1 MGFGMLIKMESP
13 NLQKSMAIAMFGGVV
28 VSFAPILYALSDANP
43 LTGAFFRMAYA
54 LPFLLII
61 IWFRK
66 ADDSRSINTRLIALV
81 AGFAFSLDFLA
92 YHSTVDWIGTGIGTL
107 IGNSQVII
115 VTLMSWWLFGERPN
129 LSILISLPIVMIGL
143 VLISG
148 ILDDNPYGEHPVR
161 GVIAGV
167 FTAIF
172 YSLFLIIYRF
182 ANRELA
188 PAVNLQFDS
197 TAGCAFGLI
206 ILSFLPLQ
214 SIHVDPIDFEPN
226 LPTHGW
232 LLMLAI
238 LSQVIGWLAI
248 AHSLP
253 RLPAAYT
260 SFAILLQ
267 PTLTIV
273 WGIILLSEAPS
284 IQQAIGMILILG
296 SIIGV
301 TVYGSVDS
309 SKDSENT
316 KAL

>member
-1 MGFGMLIKMESP
+1 MESA
-13 NLQKSMAIAMFGGVV
+13 NLRKSMGIAMFGGVV

-43 LTGAFFRMAYA
+43 LTGAFFRMLYA
-54 LPFLLII
+54 IPFFLLII
-61 IWFRK
+61 FLRK
-66 ADDSRSINTRLIALV
+66 DTDTRSISTRLIAV
-81 AGFAFSLDFLA
+81 IAGFAFSLEFLA
-92 YHSTVDWIGTGIGTL
+92 YHSTIDWIGTGIGTL

-115 VTLMSWWLFGERPN
+115 VTLVSWWLFGERPN

-148 ILDDNPYGEHPVR
+148 VLDENPYGEYPVR

-172 YSLFLIIYRF
+172 YSSFLIIYRF

-188 PAVNLQFDS
+188 PAVNLQLDS
-197 TAGCAFGLI
+197 TVGCAIGLL

-214 SIHVDPIDFEPN
+214 SIYVEPIDFEPKF
-226 LPTHGW
+226 PSHGW
-232 LLMLAI
+232 LLALAF
-238 LSQVIGWLAI
+238 LSQVMGWLAI

-267 PTLTIV
+267 PTFTII
-273 WGIILLSEAPS
+273 WGIILLSEFPS
-284 IQQAIGMILILG
+284 TQQAIGMFLILG
-296 SIIGV
+296 SIIAV
-301 TVYGSVDS
+301 TTSGN
-309 SKDSENT
+309 SKDDE
-316 KAL
+316 K

>member
-1 MGFGMLIKMESP
+1 MQKSMESS
-13 NLQKSMAIAMFGGVV
+13 NLQKPMGIAMFGGVV

-54 LPFLLII
+54 IPFLLLI

-66 ADDSRSINTRLIALV
+66 AKDSRTMNTRLIAV
-81 AGFAFSLDFLA
+81 IAGFAFSLDFLA

-148 ILDDNPYGEHPVR
+148 VLDDDPYGEYPVR
-161 GVIAGV
+161 GVVAGV

-172 YSLFLIIYRF
+172 YSAFLIIYRF

-197 TAGCAFGLI
+197 TVGCAIGLL

-214 SIHVDPIDFEPN
+214 SIYVEPIDFEFKF
-226 LPTHGW
+226 PTHGW
-232 LLMLAI
+232 LLALAF
-238 LSQVIGWLAI
+238 LSQVTGWLAI
-248 AHSLP
+248 AYSLP

-267 PTLTIV
+267 PTFTIV
-273 WGIILLSEAPS
+273 WGIILLSESPS
-284 IQQAIGMILILG
+284 IQQAIGMFLILG
-296 SIIGV
+296 SIIAV
-301 TVYGSVDS
+301 TTSGN
-309 SKDSENT
+309 SKDGE
-316 KAL
+316 K

>member
-1 MGFGMLIKMESP
+1 MGSE
-13 NLQKSMAIAMFGGVV
+13 NLQKSMAIAMIGGVV

-43 LTGAFFRMAYA
+43 LTGAFFRMVYA

-61 IWFRK
+61 ILFRK
-66 ADDSRSINTRLIALV
+66 AEDKRSINTRLIALV

-129 LSILISLPIVMIGL
+129 LSILISLPIVMVGL

-148 ILDDNPYGEHPVR
+148 VLDDDPYGEYPVR

-172 YSLFLIIYRF
+172 YSAFLIIYRF

-197 TAGCAFGLI
+197 TAGCALGLL
-206 ILSFLPLQ
+206 ILSFLPLE
-214 SIHVDPIDFEPN
+214 SIYVEPIDFEPKF
-226 LPTHGW
+226 PTHGW
-232 LLMLAI
+232 LLALAI
-238 LSQVIGWLAI
+238 LSQVLGWLAI

-267 PTLTIV
+267 PTFTII
-273 WGIILLSEAPS
+273 WGILLLAESPS
-284 IQQAIGMILILG
+284 LQQAIGMFLILG
-296 SIIGV
+296 SIVAV
-301 TVYGSVDS
+301 TTNGAV
-309 SKDSENT
+309 ENNES
-316 KAL
+316 

>member
-1 MGFGMLIKMESP
+1 MESA
-13 NLQKSMAIAMFGGVV
+13 NLRKSMGIAMFGGVV

-43 LTGAFFRMAYA
+43 LTGAFFRMLYA
-54 LPFLLII
+54 IPFFLLII
-61 IWFRK
+61 FLRK
-66 ADDSRSINTRLIALV
+66 DTDTRSTNTRLIAV
-81 AGFAFSLDFLA
+81 IAGFAFSLDFLA
-92 YHSTVDWIGTGIGTL
+92 YHSTIDWIGTGIGTL

-115 VTLMSWWLFGERPN
+115 VTLVSWWLFGERPN

-148 ILDDNPYGEHPVR
+148 VLDENPYGEYPVR

-172 YSLFLIIYRF
+172 YSSFLIIYRF

-188 PAVNLQFDS
+188 PAVNLQLDS
-197 TAGCAFGLI
+197 TVGCAIGLL

-214 SIHVDPIDFEPN
+214 SIYVEPIDFEPK
-226 LPTHGW
+226 LPSHGW
-232 LLMLAI
+232 LLALAF
-238 LSQVIGWLAI
+238 LSQVMGWLAI

-267 PTLTIV
+267 PTFTII
-273 WGIILLSEAPS
+273 WGIILLSEFPS
-284 IQQAIGMILILG
+284 TQQAIGMFLILG
-296 SIIGV
+296 SIIAV
-301 TVYGSVDS
+301 TTSGN
-309 SKDSENT
+309 SKDDE
-316 KAL
+316 K

>member
-1 MGFGMLIKMESP
+1 M
-13 NLQKSMAIAMFGGVV
+13 QKSMELSSLQKTMGIAMLGGVV

-54 LPFLLII
+54 IPFLLLI

-66 ADDSRSINTRLIALV
+66 AKDPRTINTRLIAV
-81 AGFAFSLDFLA
+81 IAGFAFSLDFLA

-148 ILDDNPYGEHPVR
+148 VLDDDPYGEYPVR
-161 GVIAGV
+161 GVVAGV

-172 YSLFLIIYRF
+172 YSAFLIIYRF
-182 ANRELA
+182 ANKELA

-197 TAGCAFGLI
+197 TVGCAIGLL

-214 SIHVDPIDFEPN
+214 SIYVEPIDFEPKF
-226 LPTHGW
+226 PTHGW
-232 LLMLAI
+232 LLALAF
-238 LSQVIGWLAI
+238 LSQVTGWLAI
-248 AHSLP
+248 AYSLP

-267 PTLTIV
+267 PTFTII
-273 WGIILLSEAPS
+273 WGIILLSESPS
-284 IQQAIGMILILG
+284 MQQAIGMFLILG
-296 SIIGV
+296 SIIAVNTSGNV
-301 TVYGSVDS
+301 
-309 SKDSENT
+309 KDGE
-316 KAL
+316 

>member
-1 MGFGMLIKMESP
+1 MG
-13 NLQKSMAIAMFGGVV
+13 IAMFGGVV

-54 LPFLLII
+54 IPFLLLI

-66 ADDSRSINTRLIALV
+66 AKDSRTINTRLIAV
-81 AGFAFSLDFLA
+81 IAGFAFSLDFLA

-148 ILDDNPYGEHPVR
+148 VLDDNPYGEYPVR
-161 GVIAGV
+161 GVVAGV

-172 YSLFLIIYRF
+172 YSAFLIIYRF

-197 TAGCAFGLI
+197 TVGCAIGLL

-214 SIHVDPIDFEPN
+214 SIYVEPIDFEFKF
-226 LPTHGW
+226 PTHGW
-232 LLMLAI
+232 LLALAF
-238 LSQVIGWLAI
+238 LSQVTGWLAI
-248 AHSLP
+248 AYSLP

-267 PTLTIV
+267 PTFTII
-273 WGIILLSEAPS
+273 WGIILLSESPS
-284 IQQAIGMILILG
+284 IQQAIGMFLILG
-296 SIIGV
+296 SIIAV
-301 TVYGSVDS
+301 TTSGTV
-309 SKDSENT
+309 KDGE
-316 KAL
+316 K

>member
-1 MGFGMLIKMESP
+1 MESA
-13 NLQKSMAIAMFGGVV
+13 NLQKSMGIAMFGGVV

-43 LTGAFFRMAYA
+43 LTGAFFRMLYA
-54 LPFLLII
+54 IPFFLLII
-61 IWFRK
+61 FLRK
-66 ADDSRSINTRLIALV
+66 DTDTRSINTRLIAV
-81 AGFAFSLDFLA
+81 IAGFAFSLDFLA
-92 YHSTVDWIGTGIGTL
+92 YHSTIDWIGTGIGTL

-115 VTLMSWWLFGERPN
+115 VTLVSWWLFGERPN

-148 ILDDNPYGEHPVR
+148 VLDENPYGEYPVR

-172 YSLFLIIYRF
+172 YSSFLIIYRF

-188 PAVNLQFDS
+188 PAVNLQLDS
-197 TAGCAFGLI
+197 TVGCAIGLL

-214 SIHVDPIDFEPN
+214 SIYVEPIDFEPKF
-226 LPTHGW
+226 PSHGW
-232 LLMLAI
+232 LLALAF
-238 LSQVIGWLAI
+238 LSQVMGWLAI

-267 PTLTIV
+267 PTFTII
-273 WGIILLSEAPS
+273 WGIILLSEFPS
-284 IQQAIGMILILG
+284 TQQAIGMFLILG
-296 SIIGV
+296 SIIAV
-301 TVYGSVDS
+301 TTSGN
-309 SKDSENT
+309 SKDDE
-316 KAL
+316 K

>member
-1 MGFGMLIKMESP
+1 MGFEMLIKMEPP

-28 VSFAPILYALSDANP
+28 VSFAPIIYALSDANP

-66 ADDSRSINTRLIALV
+66 ADDSRSTNTRLIAVV

-115 VTLMSWWLFGERPN
+115 VTLMSWWLFGEKPN

-148 ILDDNPYGEHPVR
+148 ILDDEPYGEHPVR

-172 YSLFLIIYRF
+172 YSAFLIIYRF

-197 TAGCAFGLI
+197 TLGCAIGLV
-206 ILSFLPLQ
+206 ILSFLPLR
-214 SIHVDPIDFEPN
+214 SIYVDPIDFEPN
-226 LPTHGW
+226 FPTHGW
-232 LLMLAI
+232 LLALAL

-248 AHSLP
+248 AYSLP

-273 WGIILLSEAPS
+273 WGIFLLSESPS
-284 IQQAIGMILILG
+284 LQQGMGMFLILG
-296 SIIGV
+296 SIIAV
-301 TVYGSVDS
+301 TVNGSV
-309 SKDSENT
+309 END
-316 KAL
+316 

>member
-1 MGFGMLIKMESP
+1 MESA
-13 NLQKSMAIAMFGGVV
+13 NLQKPMGIAMFGGVV

-54 LPFLLII
+54 IPFLLLI

-66 ADDSRSINTRLIALV
+66 AKDSRTINTRLIAV
-81 AGFAFSLDFLA
+81 IAGFAFSLDFLA

-148 ILDDNPYGEHPVR
+148 VLDDDPYGEYPVR
-161 GVIAGV
+161 GVVAGV

-172 YSLFLIIYRF
+172 YSAFLIIYRF

-197 TAGCAFGLI
+197 TVGCAIGLL

-214 SIHVDPIDFEPN
+214 SIYVEPIDFE
-226 LPTHGW
+226 LKFPTHGW
-232 LLMLAI
+232 LLALAF
-238 LSQVIGWLAI
+238 LSQVTGWLAI
-248 AHSLP
+248 AYSLP

-267 PTLTIV
+267 PTFTII
-273 WGIILLSEAPS
+273 WGIILLSESPS
-284 IQQAIGMILILG
+284 IQQAIGMFLILG
-296 SIIGV
+296 SIIAV
-301 TVYGSVDS
+301 TTSGTV
-309 SKDSENT
+309 KDGE
-316 KAL
+316 K

>member
-1 MGFGMLIKMESP
+1 
-13 NLQKSMAIAMFGGVV
+13 MAIAMFGGVV

-43 LTGAFFRMAYA
+43 LTGAFFRMVYA

-61 IWFRK
+61 ILFRK
-66 ADDSRSINTRLIALV
+66 AEDTRSVNTRLIALV

-129 LSILISLPIVMIGL
+129 LSILISLPIVMVGL

-148 ILDDNPYGEHPVR
+148 VLDDNPYGEYPVR

-172 YSLFLIIYRF
+172 YSAFLIIYRF

-197 TAGCAFGLI
+197 TAGCALGLL
-206 ILSFLPLQ
+206 ILSFLPLK
-214 SIHVDPIDFEPN
+214 SIYVEPIDFEPKF
-226 LPTHGW
+226 PTHGW
-232 LLMLAI
+232 LLALAI
-238 LSQVIGWLAI
+238 LSQVMGWLAI

-267 PTLTIV
+267 PTFTII
-273 WGIILLSEAPS
+273 WGILLLAESPS
-284 IQQAIGMILILG
+284 LQQAIGMFLILG
-296 SIIGV
+296 SIVAV
-301 TVYGSVDS
+301 TTNGAV
-309 SKDSENT
+309 ENNES
-316 KAL
+316 

>member
-1 MGFGMLIKMESP
+1 MG
-13 NLQKSMAIAMFGGVV
+13 IAMFGGVV

-54 LPFLLII
+54 IPFLLLL

-66 ADDSRSINTRLIALV
+66 AKDSRTRNTRLIAV
-81 AGFAFSLDFLA
+81 IAGFAFSLDFLA

-143 VLISG
+143 ILISG
-148 ILDDNPYGEHPVR
+148 VLDDNPYGEYPVR

-172 YSLFLIIYRF
+172 YSAFLIIYRF

-188 PAVNLQFDS
+188 PAVNLQLDS
-197 TAGCAFGLI
+197 TFGCAIGLL
-206 ILSFLPLQ
+206 ILSYLPLQ
-214 SIHVDPIDFEPN
+214 SIYVEPIDFEPKF
-226 LPTHGW
+226 PSHMW
-232 LLMLAI
+232 LLALAF
-238 LSQVIGWLAI
+238 LSQVLGWLAI

-253 RLPAAYT
+253 RLPGAYT

-267 PTLTIV
+267 PTFTII
-273 WGIILLSEAPS
+273 WGIILLSESPS
-284 IQQAIGMILILG
+284 IQQAIGMFLILG
-296 SIIGV
+296 SIIAV
-301 TVYGSVDS
+301 TISGNSKYGE
-309 SKDSENT
+309 K
-316 KAL
+316 

>member
-1 MGFGMLIKMESP
+1 MG
-13 NLQKSMAIAMFGGVV
+13 IAMFGGVV

-54 LPFLLII
+54 IPFLLLI

-66 ADDSRSINTRLIALV
+66 AKDSRTMNTRLIAV
-81 AGFAFSLDFLA
+81 IAGFAFSLDFLA

-115 VTLMSWWLFGERPN
+115 VTLVSWWLFGERPN

-148 ILDDNPYGEHPVR
+148 VLDDDPYGEYPVR
-161 GVIAGV
+161 GVVAGV

-172 YSLFLIIYRF
+172 YSAFLIIYRF

-197 TAGCAFGLI
+197 TVGCAIGLL

-214 SIHVDPIDFEPN
+214 SIYVEPIDFEPKF
-226 LPTHGW
+226 PTHGW
-232 LLMLAI
+232 LLALAF
-238 LSQVIGWLAI
+238 LSQVTGWLAI
-248 AHSLP
+248 AYSLP

-267 PTLTIV
+267 PTFTIV
-273 WGIILLSEAPS
+273 WGIILLSESPS
-284 IQQAIGMILILG
+284 IQQAIGMFLILG
-296 SIIGV
+296 SIIAV
-301 TVYGSVDS
+301 TTSGTV
-309 SKDSENT
+309 KDGE
-316 KAL
+316 K

>member
-1 MGFGMLIKMESP
+1 MESA
-13 NLQKSMAIAMFGGVV
+13 NLQKPMGIAMFGGVV

-54 LPFLLII
+54 IPFLLLI

-66 ADDSRSINTRLIALV
+66 AKDSRTMNTRLIAV
-81 AGFAFSLDFLA
+81 IAGFAFSLDFLA

-148 ILDDNPYGEHPVR
+148 VLDDDPYGEYPVR
-161 GVIAGV
+161 GVVAGV

-172 YSLFLIIYRF
+172 YSAFLIIYRF

-197 TAGCAFGLI
+197 TVGCAIGLL

-214 SIHVDPIDFEPN
+214 SIYVEPIDFE
-226 LPTHGW
+226 LKFPTHGW
-232 LLMLAI
+232 LLALAF
-238 LSQVIGWLAI
+238 LSQVTGWLAI
-248 AHSLP
+248 AYSLP

-267 PTLTIV
+267 PTFTIV
-273 WGIILLSEAPS
+273 WGIILLSESPS
-284 IQQAIGMILILG
+284 IQQAIGMFLILG
-296 SIIGV
+296 SIIAV
-301 TVYGSVDS
+301 TTSGN
-309 SKDSENT
+309 SKDGE
-316 KAL
+316 K

>member
-1 MGFGMLIKMESP
+1 MDSAK
-13 NLQKSMAIAMFGGVV
+13 LQKPMGIAMFGGVV

-54 LPFLLII
+54 IPFLLLI

-66 ADDSRSINTRLIALV
+66 AKDSRTRNTRVIAV
-81 AGFAFSLDFLA
+81 IAGFAFSLDFLA

-148 ILDDNPYGEHPVR
+148 VLDDDPYGEYPVR

-172 YSLFLIIYRF
+172 YSAFLIIYRF

-197 TAGCAFGLI
+197 TVGCAIGLL

-214 SIHVDPIDFEPN
+214 SIYVEPIDFEFKF
-226 LPTHGW
+226 PTHGW
-232 LLMLAI
+232 LLALAF
-238 LSQVIGWLAI
+238 LSQVTGWLAI
-248 AHSLP
+248 AYSLP

-267 PTLTIV
+267 PTFTIV
-273 WGIILLSEAPS
+273 WGIILLSESPS
-284 IQQAIGMILILG
+284 IQQAIGMFLILG
-296 SIIGV
+296 SIIVV
-301 TVYGSVDS
+301 TTSGN
-309 SKDSENT
+309 SKNGE
-316 KAL
+316 K

>member
-1 MGFGMLIKMESP
+1 MGSE

-43 LTGAFFRMAYA
+43 LTGAFFRMVYA

-61 IWFRK
+61 ILVRK
-66 ADDSRSINTRLIALV
+66 AEDTRSVNTRLIALV

-129 LSILISLPIVMIGL
+129 LSILISLPIVMVGL

-148 ILDDNPYGEHPVR
+148 VLDDNPYGEYPVR

-172 YSLFLIIYRF
+172 YSAFLIIYRF

-197 TAGCAFGLI
+197 TAGCALGLL
-206 ILSFLPLQ
+206 ILSFLPLK
-214 SIHVDPIDFEPN
+214 SIYVEPIDFEPKF
-226 LPTHGW
+226 PTHGW
-232 LLMLAI
+232 LLALAI
-238 LSQVIGWLAI
+238 LSQVMGWLAI

-267 PTLTIV
+267 PTFTII
-273 WGIILLSEAPS
+273 WGILLLAESPS
-284 IQQAIGMILILG
+284 LQQAIGMFLILG
-296 SIIGV
+296 SIVAV
-301 TVYGSVDS
+301 TTNGAV
-309 SKDSENT
+309 ENNES
-316 KAL
+316 

>member
-1 MGFGMLIKMESP
+1 MGSE
-13 NLQKSMAIAMFGGVV
+13 NLQKSMAIAMIGGVV

-43 LTGAFFRMAYA
+43 LTGAFFRMVYA

-61 IWFRK
+61 ILFRK
-66 ADDSRSINTRLIALV
+66 AEDKRSVNTRLIALV

-129 LSILISLPIVMIGL
+129 LSILISLPIVMVGL

-148 ILDDNPYGEHPVR
+148 VLDDDPYGEYPVR

-172 YSLFLIIYRF
+172 YSAFLIIYRF

-197 TAGCAFGLI
+197 TAGCALGLL
-206 ILSFLPLQ
+206 ILSFLPLK
-214 SIHVDPIDFEPN
+214 SIYVEPIDFEPKF
-226 LPTHGW
+226 PTHGW
-232 LLMLAI
+232 LLALAI
-238 LSQVIGWLAI
+238 LSQVMGWLAI

-267 PTLTIV
+267 PTFTII
-273 WGIILLSEAPS
+273 WGILLLAESPS
-284 IQQAIGMILILG
+284 LQQAIGMFLILG
-296 SIIGV
+296 SIVAV
-301 TVYGSVDS
+301 TTNGAV
-309 SKDSENT
+309 ENNES
-316 KAL
+316 

>member
-1 MGFGMLIKMESP
+1 MESA
-13 NLQKSMAIAMFGGVV
+13 NLQKSMGIAMFGGVV

-54 LPFLLII
+54 IPFLLLI

-66 ADDSRSINTRLIALV
+66 AQDSRSTNTRLVAVI

-148 ILDDNPYGEHPVR
+148 VLDDNPYGEYPVR

-172 YSLFLIIYRF
+172 YSAFLIIYRF

-197 TAGCAFGLI
+197 TVGCALGLL

-214 SIHVDPIDFEPN
+214 SIYVEPIEFEPSF
-226 LPTHGW
+226 PTHGW
-232 LLMLAI
+232 LLALAL
-238 LSQVIGWLAI
+238 LSQVMGWLAI
-248 AHSLP
+248 AYSLP

-267 PTLTIV
+267 PTFTII
-273 WGIILLSEAPS
+273 WGIILLSESPS
-284 IQQAIGMILILG
+284 LQQAVGMFLILG
-296 SIIGV
+296 SIIAV
-301 TVYGSVDS
+301 TTSGTV
-309 SKDSENT
+309 KDGE
-316 KAL
+316 K

>member
-1 MGFGMLIKMESP
+1 M
-13 NLQKSMAIAMFGGVV
+13 QKSMESSSLQKTMGIAMFGGVV

-54 LPFLLII
+54 IPFLLLI

-66 ADDSRSINTRLIALV
+66 AKDPRTTNTRLIAII

-148 ILDDNPYGEHPVR
+148 VLDDDPYGEYPVR
-161 GVIAGV
+161 GVVAGV

-172 YSLFLIIYRF
+172 YSAFLIIYRF
-182 ANRELA
+182 ANKELA

-197 TAGCAFGLI
+197 TVGCAIGLL

-214 SIHVDPIDFEPN
+214 SIYVEPIDFEPKF
-226 LPTHGW
+226 PTHGW
-232 LLMLAI
+232 LLALAF
-238 LSQVIGWLAI
+238 LSQVTGWLAI
-248 AHSLP
+248 AYSLP

-267 PTLTIV
+267 PTFTII
-273 WGIILLSEAPS
+273 WGIILLSESPS
-284 IQQAIGMILILG
+284 MQQAIGMFLILG
-296 SIIGV
+296 SIIAV
-301 TVYGSVDS
+301 NTSGSV
-309 SKDSENT
+309 KDGE
-316 KAL
+316 K

>member
-1 MGFGMLIKMESP
+1 M
-13 NLQKSMAIAMFGGVV
+13 QKSMESSSLQKTMSIAMFGGVV

-54 LPFLLII
+54 IPFLLLI
-61 IWFRK
+61 IWYRK
-66 ADDSRSINTRLIALV
+66 AKDPRTTNTRLIAV
-81 AGFAFSLDFLA
+81 IAGFAFSLDFLA

-129 LSILISLPIVMIGL
+129 LSILISLPIVMVGL

-148 ILDDNPYGEHPVR
+148 VLDDDPYGEYPVR
-161 GVIAGV
+161 GVVAGV

-172 YSLFLIIYRF
+172 YSAFLIIYRF
-182 ANRELA
+182 ANKELA

-197 TAGCAFGLI
+197 TVGCAIGLL

-214 SIHVDPIDFEPN
+214 SIYVEPIDFEPKF
-226 LPTHGW
+226 PTHGW
-232 LLMLAI
+232 LLALAF
-238 LSQVIGWLAI
+238 LSQVTGWLAI
-248 AHSLP
+248 AYSLP

-267 PTLTIV
+267 PTFTII
-273 WGIILLSEAPS
+273 WGIILLSESPS
-284 IQQAIGMILILG
+284 MQQAIGMFLILG
-296 SIIGV
+296 SIIVVNTSG
-301 TVYGSVDS
+301 TV
-309 SKDSENT
+309 KDGE
-316 KAL
+316 K

>member
-1 MGFGMLIKMESP
+1 
-13 NLQKSMAIAMFGGVV
+13 MFGGVV

-43 LTGAFFRMAYA
+43 LTGAFFRMTYA
-54 LPFLLII
+54 IPFLLLI

-66 ADDSRSINTRLIALV
+66 DKDSRSINTRLIAV
-81 AGFAFSLDFLA
+81 IAGFAFSLDFLA

-129 LSILISLPIVMIGL
+129 LSILISLPIVMVGL

-148 ILDDNPYGEHPVR
+148 VLDDDPYGEYPVR

-172 YSLFLIIYRF
+172 YSAFLIIYRF

-197 TAGCAFGLI
+197 TVGCAIGLL

-214 SIHVDPIDFEPN
+214 SIYVEPIDFEPKF
-226 LPTHGW
+226 PTHGW
-232 LLMLAI
+232 LLALAL
-238 LSQVIGWLAI
+238 LSQVMGWLAI
-248 AHSLP
+248 AYSLP

-267 PTLTIV
+267 PTFTII
-273 WGIILLSEAPS
+273 WGILLLSESPS
-284 IQQAIGMILILG
+284 MHQVIGMFLILG
-296 SIIGV
+296 SIVVVSTSGN
-301 TVYGSVDS
+301 
-309 SKDSENT
+309 SKDGE
-316 KAL
+316 K

>member
-1 MGFGMLIKMESP
+1 MESA
-13 NLQKSMAIAMFGGVV
+13 NLQKPMGIAMFGGVV

-54 LPFLLII
+54 IPFLLLI

-66 ADDSRSINTRLIALV
+66 AKDSRTINTRLIAV
-81 AGFAFSLDFLA
+81 IAGFAFSLDFLA

-115 VTLMSWWLFGERPN
+115 VTLMSWWLFGEKPN

-148 ILDDNPYGEHPVR
+148 VLDTDPYGEYPVR

-172 YSLFLIIYRF
+172 YSAFLIIYRF

-197 TAGCAFGLI
+197 TVGCAIGLL

-214 SIHVDPIDFEPN
+214 SIYVEPIDFEPKF
-226 LPTHGW
+226 PTHGW
-232 LLMLAI
+232 LLALAF
-238 LSQVIGWLAI
+238 LSQVTGWLAI
-248 AHSLP
+248 AYSLP

-267 PTLTIV
+267 PTFTII
-273 WGIILLSEAPS
+273 WGIILLSESPS
-284 IQQAIGMILILG
+284 IQQAIGMFLILG
-296 SIIGV
+296 SIIAV
-301 TVYGSVDS
+301 TTSGTV
-309 SKDSENT
+309 KDGE
-316 KAL
+316 K

>member
-1 MGFGMLIKMESP
+1 MS
-13 NLQKSMAIAMFGGVV
+13 IAMFGGVV

-54 LPFLLII
+54 IPFLLLI

-66 ADDSRSINTRLIALV
+66 AKDPRTINTRLIAV
-81 AGFAFSLDFLA
+81 IAGFAFSLDFLA

-148 ILDDNPYGEHPVR
+148 VLDDDPYGEYPVR
-161 GVIAGV
+161 GVVAGV

-172 YSLFLIIYRF
+172 YSAFLIIYRF
-182 ANRELA
+182 ANKELA

-197 TAGCAFGLI
+197 TVGCAIGLL

-214 SIHVDPIDFEPN
+214 SIYVEPIDFEPKF
-226 LPTHGW
+226 PTHGW
-232 LLMLAI
+232 LLALAF
-238 LSQVIGWLAI
+238 LSQVTGWLAI
-248 AHSLP
+248 AYSLP

-267 PTLTIV
+267 PTFTII
-273 WGIILLSEAPS
+273 WGIILLSESPS
-284 IQQAIGMILILG
+284 MQQAIGMFLILG
-296 SIIGV
+296 SIIAV
-301 TVYGSVDS
+301 NTSGSV
-309 SKDSENT
+309 KDGE
-316 KAL
+316 K

>member
-1 MGFGMLIKMESP
+1 MESA
-13 NLQKSMAIAMFGGVV
+13 NLQKPMGIAMFGGVV
-28 VSFAPILYALSDANP
+28 VSFAPILYALSGANP

-54 LPFLLII
+54 IPFLLMI
-61 IWFRK
+61 IWFRN
-66 ADDSRSINTRLIALV
+66 AQDPRSTNTRLIALI

-115 VTLMSWWLFGERPN
+115 VTLVSWWLFGERPN
-129 LSILISLPIVMIGL
+129 LSILISLPIVMVGL

-148 ILDDNPYGEHPVR
+148 VLDDDPYGEYPVR

-172 YSLFLIIYRF
+172 YSAFLIIYRF

-197 TAGCAFGLI
+197 TVGCALGLL

-214 SIHVDPIDFEPN
+214 SIYVEPIDFEPRF
-226 LPTHGW
+226 PTHGW
-232 LLMLAI
+232 LLALAL
-238 LSQVIGWLAI
+238 LSQVMGWLAI
-248 AHSLP
+248 AYSLP

-267 PTLTIV
+267 PTFTII
-273 WGIILLSEAPS
+273 WGIILLSESPS
-284 IQQAIGMILILG
+284 LQQAIGMFLILG
-296 SIIGV
+296 SIIAV
-301 TVYGSVDS
+301 TTSGTV
-309 SKDSENT
+309 KDGG
-316 KAL
+316 K